1 VVLVV
6 VEVAAPV
13 ALVEIM
19 VVVAEAV
26 LAEAPVVQLAQE
38 QQAQL

>member
-1 VVLVV
+1 
-6 VEVAAPV
+6 VEVAALV

-19 VVVAEAV
+19 VVVAEVV
-26 LAEAPVVQLAQE
+26 LAEALVVQLAQE